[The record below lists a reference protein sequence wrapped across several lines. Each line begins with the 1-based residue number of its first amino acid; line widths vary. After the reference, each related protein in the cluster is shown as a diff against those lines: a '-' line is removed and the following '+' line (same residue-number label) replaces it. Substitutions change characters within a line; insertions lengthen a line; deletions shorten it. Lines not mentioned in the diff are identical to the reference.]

1 MLSKTDQQIVLPDGR
16 KLGFAEYGDTQGK
29 PVFYF
34 HGWPSSRL
42 SGQELVP
49 ISNRQG
55 ARIISADRPGMGL
68 SDFQFGRKIL
78 DWPQDVTDLAD
89 YLKLGQ
95 FAIIG
100 TCAGAPY
107 VAACALKIPERL
119 TKAVI
124 VSGLSPFNVPKV
136 RENLPPHLRRLRFA
150 CNRTPWLM
158 RFFLSRWRGFALRNP
173 DGFLSWSF
181 ARFSKTELSL
191 LTRPG
196 VRRNYIDCF
205 LEANRSG
212 TRGAA
217 WEMALLSSDWEF
229 DLGRIAMTVH
239 LWHGE
244 EDRAAPPV
252 MGRYIASAIPNCQAK
267 FIPDEGHTT
276 LFLNHEEEIFGTLT
290 S

>member
-16 KLGFAEYGDTQGK
+16 KLGFAEYGDPQGK

-42 SGQELVP
+42 SGQDLGP
-49 ISNRQG
+49 IANRYG
-55 ARIISADRPGMGL
+55 ARVISTDRPGMGL
-68 SDFQFGRKIL
+68 SDFQFERRIL
-78 DWPQDVTDLAD
+78 NWPQDVTDLAD
-89 YLKLGQ
+89 YLKFGQ
-95 FAIIG
+95 FAVIG

-124 VSGLSPFNVPKV
+124 VSGLGPFDVPSV

-150 CNRTPWLM
+150 SNRTPWLM

-173 DGFLSWSF
+173 DGFLAWSF

-191 LTRPG
+191 LTRPS

-205 LEANRSG
+205 LEANHFG
-212 TRGAA
+212 TLGTT
-217 WEMALLSSDWEF
+217 WEMALLSSPWGF
-229 DLGRIAMTVH
+229 DLGCISVTVH
-239 LWHGE
+239 LWHGL
-244 EDRAAPPV
+244 V
-252 MGRYIASAIPNCQAK
+252 
-267 FIPDEGHTT
+267 
-276 LFLNHEEEIFGTLT
+276 L
-290 S
+290 